1 MECNLTACGNRIAN
15 LIRWAEPALMP
26 TVQLMAR
33 LLMARIFFYS
43 GLTKLDNWNST
54 LFLFQYEYS
63 NVPILPPE
71 IAAYMAATAEL
82 TLPIFLVLGLGTRFA
97 ALGLFGMTMVIELF
111 VYPGTMEHYY
121 WMVILGLLVAS
132 GGGRIALDRL
142 FSKRWMA
149 CSCTK

>member
-1 MECNLTACGNRIAN
+1 MECNLQACRNRIVSLVRWLEPN
-15 LIRWAEPALMP
+15 LTP

-63 NVPILPPE
+63 NVPILPPQV
-71 IAAYMAATAEL
+71 AAYMAAAAEL
-82 TLPIFLVLGLGTRFA
+82 ALPVLLVLGLGTRLA
-97 ALGLFGMTMVIELF
+97 ALGLLGMTLVIEFF

-121 WMVILGLLVAS
+121 WMVILGLLVAT
-132 GGGRIALDRL
+132 GGGRLSVDHLLGKFWGFRG
-142 FSKRWMA
+142 
-149 CSCTK
+149 